1 MQGESLK
8 EFVKVASVKD
18 ISEGRMIDVKINGK
32 EIMIA
37 KLDGIF
43 YAIGNRCTHMKCLLS
58 KGIIEEGK
66 VICPCHFAC
75 FDLKTGEGFWGREIG
90 AIPLKPVP
98 IYEVKVQGE
107 DILIKP
113 D

>member
-1 MQGESLK
+1 LTG
-8 EFVKVASVKD
+8 FIRVASVKD
-18 ISEGRMIDVKINGK
+18 VSEGEMIGVKVNEK

-37 KLDGIF
+37 NLSGRF

-58 KGIIEEGK
+58 KGTIEEGK

-107 DILIKP
+107 DILIKI

>member
-1 MQGESLK
+1 MTG
-8 EFVKVASVKD
+8 FIRVASVKD
-18 ISEGRMIDVKINGK
+18 VSEGEMIGVKVNEK

-37 KLDGIF
+37 NLSGRF

-58 KGIIEEGK
+58 KGTIEEGK
-66 VICPCHFAC
+66 VICPCHFAR
-75 FDLKTGEGFWGREIG
+75 FDLKTGGGFWGREIG

>member
-1 MQGESLK
+1 MR

-18 ISEGRMIDVKINGK
+18 ISEGRMIDVKINDK

-37 KLDGIF
+37 KLDGSF

-66 VICPCHFAC
+66 VICPCHFAR
-75 FDLKTGEGFWGREIG
+75 FDLKTGEGFWGRE
-90 AIPLKPVP
+90 IPLKPVP